1 MTLPSH
7 LEAIRS
13 HACTIK
19 NAIDVYEQCEQK
31 ALWTGT
37 DSEKRKDKAFRDIE
51 ARALKLAESV
61 GVLPEKELWY
71 RKIIDGLRDQL
82 EVARGVRD

>member
-7 LEAIRS
+7 LAALRA

-37 DSEKRKDKAFRDIE
+37 DSEQRKDKAFRDIE
-51 ARALKLAESV
+51 QRALKLAEAV
-61 GVLPEKELWY
+61 GVLPEKELFY

-82 EVARGVRD
+82 EVARGARD

>member
-7 LEAIRS
+7 LEALRA

-19 NAIDVYEQCEQK
+19 NAIDCYEQLEQK
-31 ALWTGT
+31 HLWTGV
-37 DSEKRKDKAFRDIE
+37 DSAQRKDKAFRDIE
-51 ARALKLAESV
+51 ARALKLAEAV

-82 EVARGVRD
+82 EVARGARD

>member
-13 HACTIK
+13 HAGTIK
-19 NAIDVYEQCEQK
+19 NAVDCYEQLEQK
-31 ALWTGT
+31 HLWTGT
-37 DSEKRKDKAFRDIE
+37 DSEQRKDKAFRDIE
-51 ARALKLAESV
+51 QRALKLAEAV
-61 GVLPEKELWY
+61 GVLPEKELFY

-82 EVARGVRD
+82 EVARGARD